1 MSTSSP
7 RRARPAVAALV
18 AATVAGL
25 ALVTPGSAAAAPAP
39 TPTPTPTKVAHADL
53 APSCAAPSAAGI
65 CTELT
70 AGGTAQVVNDAR
82 AQIGRGYL
90 RLSTPDAASHATVYT
105 TAFTGRK
112 LTDIDTLAFR
122 TLLERQVAANPSVA
136 PSINIAINPNK
147 AGKTF
152 STLVWEPIYT
162 GAPVLGSTWQSWSPS
177 TSQGGWWA
185 TRALSDTG
193 TPNIFGFPSYTATFA
208 QVKAALP
215 DAVILGVAVNQGSG
229 SPGLVAG
236 VDGFTVNGTTYDFEN
251 PYAADLALSITLPPV
266 VRPSAQVAA
275 TVTVTNAGTFAA
287 TATTVAVTAAPGL
300 TVTAA
305 PGALVVAGKSLV
317 YRLPSLAPG
326 ASASFP
332 VTLVV
337 DRTARSTVSLIGGAT
352 SAVPDPNPAD
362 NAARAVATVS

>member
-1 MSTSSP
+1 MSPSSP
-7 RRARPAVAALV
+7 RRARPAIAALA

-25 ALVTPGSAAAAPAP
+25 ALATPGSAAAAPAP
-39 TPTPTPTKVAHADL
+39 TPTKVAQADL
-53 APSCAAPSAAGI
+53 APSCAAPSAAGF

-70 AGGTAQVVNDAR
+70 AGGTAQVVNDPR

-105 TAFTGRK
+105 TAFNGRK

-162 GAPVLGSTWQSWSPS
+162 GAPVLGSTWQSWTPS

-185 TRALSDTG
+185 TRAPSNSG
-193 TPNIFGFPSYTATFA
+193 TPNVFGFPSYTATFA

-251 PYAADLALSITLPPV
+251 PYAADLALSITLPAS
-266 VRPSAQVAA
+266 VRPGAQVAA
-275 TVTVTNAGTFAA
+275 TVTVRNAGTFAA
-287 TATTVAVTAAPGL
+287 TSTVVAVTAAPGL

-317 YRLPSLAPG
+317 YRVPSLASG
-326 ASASFP
+326 ASATVP

-362 NAARAVATVS
+362 NAARAVATVG

>member
-1 MSTSSP
+1 MFLSSP
-7 RRARPAVAALV
+7 RRARPVVAVLVALGAAAGVAVAA
-18 AATVAGL
+18 
-25 ALVTPGSAAAAPAP
+25 PGAAAAAPV
-39 TPTPTPTKVAHADL
+39 TTKVAQADL
-53 APSCAAPSAAGI
+53 APSCATPSRAGI

-90 RLSTPDAASHATVYT
+90 RLSTPDSASHATVYT

-112 LTDIDTLAFR
+112 LTDIDSLGFR
-122 TLLERQVAANPSVA
+122 TLLEHQVATNPAVA

-147 AGKTF
+147 AGKAF

-185 TRALSDTG
+185 TRALSGTG
-193 TPNIFGFPSYTATFA
+193 TPNAFGFPSYTATFA

-236 VDGFTVNGTTYDFEN
+236 VDGFAVNGTTYDFEN
-251 PYAADLALSITLPPV
+251 PYAADLALSITLPAT
-266 VRPSAQVAA
+266 VRPGAQVAA

-287 TATTVAVTAAPGL
+287 TSTTVAVTAAPGL

-305 PGALVVAGKSLV
+305 PGALVAAGRALV
-317 YRLPSLAPG
+317 YRVPSLAPG
-326 ASASFP
+326 ASANFP

-362 NAARAVATVS
+362 NAARAVATVG